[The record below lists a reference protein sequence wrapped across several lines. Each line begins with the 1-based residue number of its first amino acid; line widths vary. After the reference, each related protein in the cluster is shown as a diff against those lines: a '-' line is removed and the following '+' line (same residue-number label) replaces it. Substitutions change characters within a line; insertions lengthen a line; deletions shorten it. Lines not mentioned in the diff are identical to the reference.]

1 MKKIVSALVLS
12 TALVAV
18 AAAQT
23 TTAPQAPTA
32 AAADQNKTQQSLQ
45 GTWLVISF
53 NGQDPSAQGA
63 EMVFLIDKNTY
74 KIAVNGEQIESGTF
88 KVDDTKKPI
97 TFDLDIKEGDDAGKW
112 QPGVMEIKGDVV
124 QVGLATPGN
133 TVRPT
138 SFDTAELTAVFR
150 KVK

>member
-1 MKKIVSALVLS
+1 MKKIVSTLLLS

-23 TTAPQAPTA
+23 ASTAQAPTA
-32 AAADQNKTQQSLQ
+32 AAAQNKTVDALQ

-53 NGQDPSAQGA
+53 NGQDPSAGGA
-63 EMVFLIDKNTY
+63 EMVFLIEKDTY
-74 KIAVNGEQIESGTF
+74 KIAVNGEKIESGTF

-112 QPGVMEIKGDVV
+112 QPGVIEIKGDVV
-124 QVGLATPGN
+124 QIGLATPGN
-133 TVRPT
+133 TTRPAT
-138 SFDTAELTAVFR
+138 FDAAELTAVFK